1 MANGSH
7 RSIRSD
13 LARAIVWTTGGA
25 LVATLLVLSAVE
37 YNRFQSEV
45 ENRLESLSGVISA
58 YSIPAFEFDDPNAAA
73 EALAALSAS
82 PDVTYAALL
91 ANDQTLFATYGTPP
105 TGVDPRTLAKT
116 PGVTFR
122 TGSVDSVQTIR
133 SDGRTVGTVLI
144 RAETSRLVQSMIEI
158 FSVVLAIAIFGTIG
172 AWFTAARLRES
183 IAMPLDQL
191 ARTSEA
197 MRNGD
202 LTAVIDVERE
212 DELGALAKAFS
223 GMKDRLRDIV
233 AQVRESAI
241 SVNGEASRLADAS
254 EAMFGEARR
263 QETAASDTIE
273 SIERMSA
280 SVLEVSSTAESLSET
295 AEHANRAMSEIDGAV
310 EHASHN
316 IDRVFESA
324 DSAAS
329 SVLEM
334 TAAVRQIAEN
344 ADHLATA
351 TGATIDSMGELRES
365 VGEVAD
371 NARRSVESTNQA
383 AESARRGEAA
393 VEETVAGMKGIE
405 ESFGG
410 LETIVGEL
418 AERSQ
423 SIHEVLQVIESV
435 VEQTNLLALNAAII
449 SSQAGEHGKAF
460 SVVAQEVKNLADRTQ
475 HSTREISD
483 SIQLV
488 LRGVEAA
495 VGATETGAERV
506 REGARRSAE
515 AGEALR
521 EIRATAEES
530 SQAASA
536 IVEATA
542 TQSSGIQSV
551 GQELDRVRELV
562 GQVTHATHEQS
573 NASSDIQQSVET
585 VRQLAEDLKRSTGEQ
600 TRQSRLTTMA
610 VEQLVAGVSQIH
622 QATAGQRNDV
632 AQIVE
637 AVQVFQDGATE
648 TTRRAEEMKTTVDAL
663 SERSGGL
670 ETEVGRFR
678 L

>member
-1 MANGSH
+1 MAGTAR

-13 LARAIVWTTGGA
+13 LARAIILTTGGT
-25 LVATLLVLSAVE
+25 LFVTLLVLSSME
-37 YNRFQSEV
+37 YFRFRSQIETEV
-45 ENRLESLSGVISA
+45 VSLGGVVSA
-58 YSIPAFEFDDPNAAA
+58 YSIPAFEFDDPAAA
-73 EALAALSAS
+73 EEALAALGANES
-82 PDVTYAALL
+82 VTYAALL
-91 ANDQTLFATYGTPP
+91 ARDDTVFATYGSIP
-105 TGVDPRTLAKT
+105 GDVDPVGLART
-116 PGVTFR
+116 PGVVFS
-122 TGSVDSVQTIR
+122 GGLVDSVMEIA
-133 SDGRTVGTVLI
+133 SDGRTLGTLVV
-144 RAETSRLVQSMIEI
+144 RAETSKLTQAMLEL
-158 FSVVLAIAIFGTIG
+158 FFVVLLISIAGLAA
-172 AWFTAARLRES
+172 AWISAARLRES
-183 IAMPLDQL
+183 IATPLDQL

-197 MRNGD
+197 ISNGD
-202 LTAVIDVERE
+202 LSESIQVDRE
-212 DELGALAKAFS
+212 DEVGALATAF
-223 GMKDRLRDIV
+223 GTMRDRLRDLV
-233 AQVRESAI
+233 SQVSESAI

-254 EAMFGEARR
+254 DAMFSEARR
-263 QETAASDTIE
+263 QESAATEMIE
-273 SIERMSA
+273 SVERMSA
-280 SVLEVSSTAESLSET
+280 SVLEVSTTAESLSET
-295 AEHANRAMSEIDGAV
+295 AASSNRAMAEIDSAV

-316 IDRVFESA
+316 IDRVFESS

-351 TGATIDSMGELRES
+351 TTTTISSMAELSDS
-365 VGEVAD
+365 VGDVAD
-371 NARRSVESTNQA
+371 NARRTFESTNQA

-393 VEETVAGMKGIE
+393 VDETISGMKGIE

-423 SIHEVLQVIESV
+423 SIHEVLQVIEGV

-475 HSTREISD
+475 HSTREIAD

-495 VGATETGAERV
+495 VSATETGAERV

-521 EIRATAEES
+521 EIRATSEES
-530 SQAASA
+530 SEAVSS
-536 IVEATA
+536 IVTATA
-542 TQSSGIQSV
+542 SQATGIQSV
-551 GQELDRVRELV
+551 ASELDRVRELV

-573 NASSDIQQSVET
+573 NASADIQQSVET
-585 VRQLAEDLKRSTGEQ
+585 VRQLAEDLKRSTSEQ
-600 TRQSRLTTMA
+600 TRQSRLTTMS

-622 QATAGQRNDV
+622 QATKGQRNEV

-637 AVQVFQDGATE
+637 AIQVFQDGSTE

-670 ETEVGRFR
+670 ENEVGRFR